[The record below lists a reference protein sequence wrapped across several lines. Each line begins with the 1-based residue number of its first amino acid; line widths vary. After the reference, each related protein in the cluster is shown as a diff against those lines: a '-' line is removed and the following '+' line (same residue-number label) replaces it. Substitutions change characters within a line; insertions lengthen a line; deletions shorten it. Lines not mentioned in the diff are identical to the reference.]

1 MRGLK
6 FNAAKT
12 GGMEAA
18 LKKAHVWMALP
29 ASMRK
34 DVEALDKTGQ
44 GIASAKRTVSGFTKT
59 KSTKTVQ
66 VKLNTG
72 NVITDIN
79 NMSSEMDRLS
89 HKNPRIKFSAIKDP
103 SLDQTLSFSR
113 QLNRMNGKQINSHL
127 HVSGTGE
134 VQAGASAQR
143 DLSGTHNVNR
153 NNLLTA
159 PGTDAVNLATSAQR
173 GLQGTKTQQRNNKLS
188 ASGTG
193 QVNGATGA
201 QHGLQGTHTVV
212 HHNRLHASG
221 AGQVRDATGAQ
232 HGLEATRSVSRRNV
246 ITTVIRHIYETIKK
260 AITGHYWG
268 TAGAWHFKQF
278 AYGTPNTGFEGG
290 PVIVGDG
297 GRKEVVYEPQSRMLF
312 TTPATD
318 SLMDLEKGSTIWRSV
333 EAFEQ
338 AMRFAGIKNYPKFG
352 NGNAL
357 SSMVDVSAKLPEDFT
372 SELRD
377 VNNQETRQANKA
389 AKETRDLQMQNNELI
404 AMLVQQNQQM
414 MSFLSRVGFN
424 FNVNGKEFA
433 QATAQDN
440 SKAIS
445 HYMKQ
450 SGMRFT

>member
-1 MRGLK
+1 
-6 FNAAKT
+6 
-12 GGMEAA
+12 
-18 LKKAHVWMALP
+18 
-29 ASMRK
+29 
-34 DVEALDKTGQ
+34 
-44 GIASAKRTVSGFTKT
+44 
-59 KSTKTVQ
+59 
-66 VKLNTG
+66 
-72 NVITDIN
+72 
-79 NMSSEMDRLS
+79 MS
-89 HKNPRIKFSAIKDP
+89 
-103 SLDQTLSFSR
+103 
-113 QLNRMNGKQINSHL
+113 
-127 HVSGTGE
+127 
-134 VQAGASAQR
+134 
-143 DLSGTHNVNR
+143 LSGHHITNTIETVH
-153 NNLLTA
+153 LT
-159 PGTDAVNLATSAQR
+159 T
-173 GLQGTKTQQRNNKLS
+173 
-188 ASGTG
+188 
-193 QVNGATGA
+193 
-201 QHGLQGTHTVV
+201 
-212 HHNRLHASG
+212 
-221 AGQVRDATGAQ
+221 
-232 HGLEATRSVSRRNV
+232 
-246 ITTVIRHIYETIKK
+246 YKK
-260 AITGHYWG
+260 RKRANG

-318 SLMDLEKGSTIWRSV
+318 TLMDLEKGSTIWRSV

-372 SELRD
+372 SEFRD
-377 VNNQETRQANKA
+377 VNSQETRQANKA

-404 AMLVQQNQQM
+404 AMLVQQSQQM

-445 HYMKQ
+445 HYIKQ